1 MVDLDDRWLRNI
13 RAFHSITIEIFAAFL
28 VSASL
33 TSLLI
38 ALRVSVV
45 RTSFTTGEI
54 WQIVS
59 SVTAVPSV
67 LTSLIIAFRVR
78 QTLTRIRIT
87 HEQLVNFAKIDGVT
101 GLLNRPGLDAVAA
114 EAIVEARQLGQPISA
129 LLCDIDAFRDL
140 NERYGH
146 EAGDLALRDF
156 AELLEESIAGRSA
169 IVARDGGDE
178 FVILLLGIDL
188 KEAITIAEDL
198 RGTCEARA
206 LIQRK
211 AAAKFTI
218 SVGVGTEASDASEL
232 ADLLRQ
238 IDAALYRA
246 KRAGGNQVAALPPDL
261 RHSINASQRR
271 ISNDLQCVRLNG

>member
-1 MVDLDDRWLRNI
+1 MVDPDDRWLRNI
-13 RAFHSITIEIFAAFL
+13 RAFHSITIEIFAAFF
-28 VSASL
+28 VSTTL

-54 WQIVS
+54 WQSVS

-67 LTSLIIAFRVR
+67 LISLIIAFRVR
-78 QTLTRIRIT
+78 QTLTRIRIA

-129 LLCDIDAFRDL
+129 LLCDIDAFRGL

-146 EAGDLALRDF
+146 EAGDLALRNF
-156 AELLEESIAGRSA
+156 AELLEELIAGRSA

-206 LIQRK
+206 LVQRK

-218 SVGVGTEASDASEL
+218 SVGVGTEASDASGL
-232 ADLLRQ
+232 GDLLTQ
-238 IDAALYRA
+238 TDAALYRA
-246 KRAGGNQVAALPPDL
+246 KRAGGTKLP
-261 RHSINASQRR
+261 RCRR
-271 ISNDLQCVRLNG
+271 IYAIQSTPVSTEY